1 MHNSSWKI
9 AFLLLLAVNIIVL
22 AGLFILSRPKDW
34 PEEEKIEINEKSN
47 YEVSLTREAL
57 ESAMREGL
65 ERSGSDIRFSVADGF
80 YFRIPVDAYGIR
92 SELVLK
98 TRPLAYKD
106 GTVHMKLERL
116 NFGHLPLPEGAALSM
131 AASAVDVRGLTLVP
145 SQREI
150 VLDPNAFMPEH
161 VGTFRAKLL
170 DVDNHRY
177 VFEGN
182 LGAN

>member
-22 AGLFILSRPKDW
+22 VGLFILSRPKER
-34 PEEEKIEINEKSN
+34 PKEEEIVINEKSN

-80 YFRIPVDAYGIR
+80 YFRIPVEAYGMR

-98 TRPLAYKD
+98 SNPTA
-106 GTVHMKLERL
+106 
-116 NFGHLPLPEGAALSM
+116 
-131 AASAVDVRGLTLVP
+131 
-145 SQREI
+145 
-150 VLDPNAFMPEH
+150 
-161 VGTFRAKLL
+161 
-170 DVDNHRY
+170 
-177 VFEGN
+177 
-182 LGAN
+182 

>member
-22 AGLFILSRPKDW
+22 LGLFILSRPEDR
-34 PEEEKIEINEKSN
+34 PEEEIVINEKSN

-65 ERSGSDIRFSVADGF
+65 ARSGSDIRFSVADGF
-80 YFRIPVDAYGIR
+80 YFRIPVEAYGVR

-98 TRPLAYKD
+98 TTPMAHKD
-106 GTVHMKLERL
+106 GTVHMKVERL
-116 NFGHLPLPEGAALSM
+116 NLGSLLLPEGAALSL
-131 AASAVDVRGLTLVP
+131 AQAAVDVEGLRLLP
-145 SQREI
+145 SQKEI
-150 VLDPNAFMPEH
+150 VLDPNAFVPEH
-161 VGTFRAKLL
+161 MGTLRAKVL
-170 DVDNHRY
+170 DVKNGRY

-182 LGAN
+182 LGAK